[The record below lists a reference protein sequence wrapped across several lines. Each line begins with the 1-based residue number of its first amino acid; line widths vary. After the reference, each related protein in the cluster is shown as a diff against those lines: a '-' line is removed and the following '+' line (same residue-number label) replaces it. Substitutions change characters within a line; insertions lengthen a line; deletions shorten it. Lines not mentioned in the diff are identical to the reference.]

1 MTRIAAQVGTALL
14 ITARHWIFQ
23 RNGHLHRLERE
34 GLVEG
39 AWKDV
44 GDALRQATSEYPI
57 EQAEADHRETM
68 SNR

>member
-1 MTRIAAQVGTALL
+1 MTRIATEVGISLL
-14 ITARHWIFQ
+14 ISARQWIF
-23 RNGHLHRLERE
+23 RCDDELHRLERE

-57 EQAEADHRETM
+57 EQAEADHQEM
-68 SNR
+68 LSKQ